1 MKKLESILWMQLDDA
16 SKNGSLVVNTKLV
29 PNPDG
34 DFYHLINRKLL
45 KVFPL
50 SVFDESMVKKFMNKS
65 SNQYFQLGSG
75 LFKGVAFRS
84 CFLEKDENGKK
95 EPFMYWKSSF
105 HLNGFV
111 KDATDSASALK
122 KTLDANELNFV
133 EKYIT
138 RIRIRRIGFCCLAFA
153 IIVLVLLLSL

>member
-1 MKKLESILWMQLDDA
+1 MKLESILWMQLDDA

-34 DFYHLINRKLL
+34 NLYHMVNRKLL

-50 SVFDESMVKKFMNKS
+50 SIFDESMVKKFINKS

-105 HLNGFV
+105 QLSGFV
-111 KDATDSASALK
+111 NDATESASALK
-122 KTLDANELNFV
+122 RTLDANELNFV

-138 RIRIRRIGFCCLAFA
+138 RIRIRRIGFCLLALA
-153 IIVLVLLLSL
+153 IFVLLLMLTL